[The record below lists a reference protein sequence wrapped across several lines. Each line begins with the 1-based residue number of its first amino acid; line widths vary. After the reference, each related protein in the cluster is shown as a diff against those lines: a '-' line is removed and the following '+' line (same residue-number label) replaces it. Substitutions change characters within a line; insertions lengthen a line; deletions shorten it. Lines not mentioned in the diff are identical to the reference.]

1 MQVKKFEAP
10 TMQEALKT
18 IKREL
23 GPEAIILSTK
33 HLKSGFGLMSKAS
46 VEVTAAIAEKDLKK
60 KMLAEKGLPEEV
72 KEKIWNQKAEKQGQI
87 YDDYFEKQL
96 KRAGSDRVELSAA
109 RGRQPQPQP
118 ERSPEQARALSA
130 ASIAASRRA
139 GEPIHTGAFRQP
151 TASAAPAA
159 TATAT
164 QAPRERRYIDIE
176 DEDAPRGTTS
186 ARATAAAMARP
197 GAAAMAQNA
206 QASSLAAGH
215 SADHV
220 RSLEREMEQLRS
232 MVAEL
237 ATAGA
242 AAPATSASNG
252 ASRDE
257 NDPDFTDEL
266 VRIMH
271 ELVNAGVE
279 KKLARQL
286 VRQASFE
293 LSSIDKHDDQAI
305 MDKVAH
311 GLVQDIK
318 TGDLLETVCA
328 RATRGQNT
336 VLALVGPTGVGKTTT
351 IAKIAS
357 LGILERRLRVGLINL
372 DSYKVAAAD
381 QLATYARIMNVPFR
395 SVTTQEEL
403 NQAIFD
409 FSSLDLVLIDTTG
422 RSQKDQES
430 LIQLRHMLGSIEGAQ
445 TALLVSATT
454 KDSDLNEV
462 VTRFKMFEPAGLVL
476 SKLDETSVY
485 GCLYNVQKKSGL
497 PLLYFTVGQRVP
509 EDIEKASAERV
520 AALVLNI

>member
-72 KEKIWNQKAEKQGQI
+72 KEKIWNKKAEAQGAI

-96 KRAGSDRVELSAA
+96 KRAGQDRVEINAA
-109 RGRQPQPQP
+109 RGRQQQP
-118 ERSPEQARALSA
+118 EPQRSPEQARALSA

-139 GEPIHTGAFRQP
+139 GEPIHAGAFRAP
-151 TASAAPAA
+151 AAPAPAAAPAA
-159 TATAT
+159 

-176 DEDAPRGTTS
+176 DDEAPRGTTS
-186 ARATAAAMARP
+186 ARATAAAMAKP

-206 QASSLAAGH
+206 QAASLAAGH
-215 SADHV
+215 SAEHV
-220 RSLEREMEQLRS
+220 RNLEREMEQLRS

-237 ATAGA
+237 ASAGT
-242 AAPATSASNG
+242 AAPATSVSN
-252 ASRDE
+252 ATSRDD

-266 VRIMH
+266 VKVMH
-271 ELVNAGVE
+271 DLVNAGVE

-293 LSSIDKHDDQAI
+293 LSNIDKHDDQI
-305 MDKVAH
+305 VLDKVAH
-311 GLVQDIK
+311 GLIQDIQ
-318 TGDLLETVCA
+318 TGDLLETVCT

-381 QLATYARIMNVPFR
+381 QLATYAKIMNVPFR
-395 SVTTQEEL
+395 SVNNQEEL

-430 LIQLRHMLGSIEGAQ
+430 LLQLRHMLASIEGLQ
-445 TALLVSATT
+445 SALLVSATT
-454 KDSDLNEV
+454 KDADLHEV
-462 VTRFKMFEPAGLVL
+462 VSRFKIFNPAGLVL

-485 GCLYNVQKKSGL
+485 GCLYNVQKKSAL

-520 AALVLNI
+520 AALVLNL